1 MKSFTSKVV
10 LWWIMW
16 RIVFVFLLKYFIRRV
31 LNFPPLLSYV
41 LRFCDI
47 LFHVNLMLPRKA
59 NNGLQDFFFF
69 QSRKS
74 RFENY
79 IRKAIKRFLNLWRS
93 DAICSLR
100 GLHFFEDRA
109 PGADY
114 ITDENSKYYLFLAKV
129 LLLFLCS
136 QTTAAHQQP
145 SLKLWQN
152 TSETW
157 EPHHGANT
165 ILCHHFFQVRFPK
178 SYTTIYIS
186 SYLQV

>member
-1 MKSFTSKVV
+1 MSLFSAFPRILHFCHHKWQKSLKNSMKSFTSKVV

-93 DAICSLR
+93 DAICSRITLHLFR
-100 GLHFFEDRA
+100 GR
-109 PGADY
+109 
-114 ITDENSKYYLFLAKV
+114 SRR
-129 LLLFLCS
+129 
-136 QTTAAHQQP
+136 
-145 SLKLWQN
+145 
-152 TSETW
+152 
-157 EPHHGANT
+157 
-165 ILCHHFFQVRFPK
+165 RF
-178 SYTTIYIS
+178 
-186 SYLQV
+186 